1 MRKNPMA
8 KPGRPSLYAD
18 EKTKWRELKRRQRQ
32 RLQAAGAEPRIVLL
46 GTLQVPCLQVSRDI
60 TLYQGDA
67 LQIAAALQH
76 TGAVILDPP
85 YGTNF
90 DHTKV
95 RRSTTSLQ
103 GGSAAAH
110 WDANV
115 LGDDHPFDPLPWL
128 RYRQVIL
135 WGANHYRLPAA
146 NGYIVW
152 DKRAGGTPDD
162 FSGTDLAWSNIPG
175 SSRLHTQLWRGTHRG
190 GEENVARA
198 GKKLHPQ
205 QKPVALM
212 ELCVSLTR
220 GRVLDPYMGS
230 GTTGLA
236 CLRLQRPFVGIELDP
251 TWFRVACVRLA
262 AAAQQ
267 LQFFPLTS

>member
-1 MRKNPMA
+1 MA
-8 KPGRPSLYAD
+8 KPGRPRLYTD
-18 EKTKWRELKRRQRQ
+18 DQTKWRELKRRQRQ
-32 RLQAAGAEPRIVLL
+32 RLQAAGAEPRVVQV
-46 GTLQVPCLQVSRDI
+46 GALQVPCLQIGALI
-60 TLYQGDA
+60 TLYCGDGPT
-67 LQIAAALQH
+67 IAAALQH

-85 YGTNF
+85 YATNF

-95 RRSTTSLQ
+95 RRSTQSLQ
-103 GGSAAAH
+103 DGYAAAH

-115 LGDDHPFDPLPWL
+115 LGDDQPFDVVPWL
-128 RYRQVIL
+128 RYRQIIL
-135 WGANHYRLPAA
+135 WGANHYHLPAA
-146 NGYIVW
+146 HGWIVW
-152 DKRAGGTPDD
+152 EKRAGGRPDD
-162 FSGTDLAWSNIPG
+162 HAGTDLAWSNIPG
-175 SSRLHTQLWRGTHRG
+175 SSRLHTQLWRGKYRG

-212 ELCVSLTR
+212 ELCVSLTS

-251 TWFRVACVRLA
+251 HWFRVACVRLA